1 MFKKI
6 LEILGNTFRSTTH
19 GESLKEY
26 ILHNN
31 PKSTAD
37 IELLEKQWLYRNY
50 QNNNRGWL

>member
-6 LEILGNTFRSTTH
+6 LENLSNTFKSTTH
-19 GESLKEY
+19 GDSLKEY

-37 IELLEKQWLYRNY
+37 IELLEKQWSYKNF

>member
-6 LEILGNTFRSTTH
+6 LEIFGNIFRSTAH

-37 IELLEKQWLYRNY
+37 IELLERQWLYRSHK
-50 QNNNRGWL
+50 NNNRGWL